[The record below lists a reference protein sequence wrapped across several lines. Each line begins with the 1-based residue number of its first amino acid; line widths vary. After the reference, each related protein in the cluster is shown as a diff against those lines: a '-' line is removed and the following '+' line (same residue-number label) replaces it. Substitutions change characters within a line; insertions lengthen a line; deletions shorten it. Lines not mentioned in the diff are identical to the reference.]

1 MVNVI
6 VCSERMFVPRRLA
19 SARGRRV
26 VYHAVQHGYQSALC
40 FAEPGQRSG
49 WAEPA
54 GEAVTCTRCL
64 ARLSRLTRE
73 QSVAPD
79 IGRPW

>member
-6 VCSERMFVPRRLA
+6 VCSDRMFIPRRMA
-19 SARGRRV
+19 SARSRRV
-26 VYHAVQHGYQSALC
+26 IYHAVQPSYALC

-54 GEAVTCTRCL
+54 GERVTYTRCL
-64 ARLSRLTRE
+64 ARLSRLI
-73 QSVAPD
+73 PD
-79 IGRPW
+79 GRATVPPVR

>member
-6 VCSERMFVPRRLA
+6 VCSDRMFVPRRLA
-19 SARGRRV
+19 SARSPRV
-26 VYHAVQHGYQSALC
+26 IYHAVQPGYQSALC

-54 GEAVTCTRCL
+54 GECVTCTRCL
-64 ARLSRLTRE
+64 ARLSRLI
-73 QSVAPD
+73 PD
-79 IGRPW
+79 EKVR